1 MRTDTA
7 PLGWGWT
14 VRAGIG
20 LIGLALT
27 FSSNAPSLR
36 AQSGT
41 YGEWKT
47 LGRLMPI
54 NPVHAALMN
63 DGRVLI
69 VSGSGNVAAETNFR
83 HAVLDLQADTLT
95 VTNNYPWDM
104 FCNGMVVLSDGRVFV
119 NGGNLKYDPFWGQP
133 KNAVFDPATSLFT
146 DVQNM
151 AHGRWYPTVTTLGDG
166 RVMTFSGLDEN
177 GSTNTTV
184 EIYNPSSGWSQP
196 YSAGWTPPLY
206 PRMHLLPDGR
216 VINTGSGTQTRVFN
230 PSSPGTTWQTVVAN
244 TNFAGSRGYGTSV
257 LLPLRPP
264 NYNASVMIMGG
275 GNPSTATTEILD
287 TSVPQAQWHWVTKAP
302 MTQPRVQ
309 MNATILPNGKI
320 LATGGSYRDE
330 DTTTASLNADLYDPV
345 SNTFSSAG
353 QNAYPRVY
361 HSNALL
367 LPDATVLLLG
377 GNPQRGSYEQ
387 RMEIY
392 SPAYLFNSNG
402 TPAARPAITSVSPGP
417 FSYGGTF
424 QINTPDAANIAQVV
438 LVRPGAPTHAF
449 DMDQR
454 LVELPFTTGAGTL
467 TATAPPNGN
476 IAPPGFYMLFILN
489 SAGVPS
495 VAPFVQLMPQVNQAP
510 VITSGSSTTFTVG
523 AAGSFTVTATGLP
536 TPSVSESGALPS
548 GVTFVN
554 NGNGTATL
562 SGTPASGTAGTY
574 AFTITASNGVT
585 PAATQSFTLTVTS
598 GGGGGG
604 SNFAYVTGSV
614 TGIVDFGGDTGA
626 TLSVALHQ
634 APGAGHLL
642 VCAATWQSA
651 TATAAMSDPNNG
663 TWTPIGSAKTGVG
676 GLSGFRGQMFY
687 VPAAANA
694 ATTVTLT
701 LGSAV
706 AFRAFECA
714 EFGYTGTIATLDGT
728 PQYSAT
734 PAAGGVA
741 TVSGLTTT
749 NAGDLVFADCLGV
762 DTTCTTG
769 AGFTGLDDTNTV
781 YKDRGGVGSF
791 LSGTGQLIEFKVGVA
806 AGAQSATFRTG
817 TSTDNVILG
826 LAAATAPAT
835 QTAPAITSANSTTFT
850 VGTAGSFT
858 VTATGTPT
866 PSVSE
871 SGALPSGVTFVNNG
885 NGTATLSGTPASG
898 TAGIYAITIT
908 ASNGVTPAATQ
919 SFTLTVSAAP
929 NQAPT
934 ATIDSPASNVTINPG
949 DAVSFSG
956 SGTDADG
963 QIATYAWTF
972 SGGSP
977 SLSNVAGPVSV
988 TYATPGT
995 YTATFKVTDN
1005 GGLTSA
1011 TQTRTITVADFSV
1024 SGSPASVSVAPGN
1037 SAAYTATATPGSG
1050 FTGTV
1055 AFSVTGLPSG
1065 ATGTFNPASVVASG
1079 SSALSVSTSAST
1091 PAGTYPLTIR
1101 GTSGG
1106 FTRTAGVSLVVT
1118 APSNQAPTA
1127 TIVSP
1132 ASNMTIN
1139 PGDTVSF
1146 SGSGSDSDG
1155 TIAAYAWTFPGG
1167 SPGTGNV
1174 AGPLNVAYSTPGSY
1188 TATFTVTDNGGLAS
1202 APQTRAI
1209 TVADFSLS
1217 ATTTSGTVAPG
1228 ASAAYT
1234 ATVTPSSGFTGAVTF
1249 SITGLPLNAT
1259 ASFSPPSVVGSGSTA
1274 VTVSTSAST
1283 PAGTYPLTI
1292 RGTSGGV
1299 TRTAAVTLV
1308 VTQVGDFTISV
1319 SPDSGTVQNG
1329 SNATYTVS
1337 IGALSGFSSTVALST
1352 GALPKFVTASFS
1364 PPSVTQ
1370 SGTSV
1375 LTLTTLKQTKAGTST
1390 ITVTGTSGS
1399 LVHSVTITLVV
1410 Q

>member
-1 MRTDTA
+1 MHQFRSISEEFMRTDTA
-7 PLGWGWT
+7 PLGWGWKA
-14 VRAGIG
+14 RAGAG
-20 LIGLALT
+20 LIGLLLAV
-27 FSSNAPSLR
+27 SSTTPALR
-36 AQSGT
+36 AQAGSVGQ
-41 YGEWKT
+41 WAT
-47 LGRLMPI
+47 LPYVMPI
-54 NPVHAALMN
+54 NPVHSALMN
-63 DGRVLI
+63 NGKVLI

-83 HAVLDLQADTLT
+83 YAVLDLQAET
-95 VTNNYPWDM
+95 VAVTYSQPWDM

-119 NGGNLKYDPFWGQP
+119 NGGNLKYDPFWGHK
-133 KNAVFDPATSLFT
+133 KNAVFDPATGFFT
-146 DVQNM
+146 DVQDM

-166 RVMTFSGLDEN
+166 RVMTFSGLDET
-177 GSTNTTV
+177 GATNTTV
-184 EIYNPSSGWSQP
+184 EIYTPGSGWSQQYP
-196 YSAGWTPPLY
+196 AGWTPPLY
-206 PRMHLLPDGR
+206 PRMHLLPNGN
-216 VINTGSGTQTRVFN
+216 VLYSGSGTGSRIFN
-230 PSSPGTTWQTVVAN
+230 TTNKTWSGVVAT
-244 TNFAGSRGYGTSV
+244 TNYSGTRSYGTSV
-257 LLPLRPP
+257 LLPLRPS
-264 NYNASVMIMGG
+264 NGYKGRVMIMGG
-275 GNPSTATTEILD
+275 ANPSTTTTEILD
-287 TSVPQAQWHWVTKAP
+287 TSAQTLQWQNGP
-302 MTQPRVQ
+302 SMSQPRIE

-320 LATGGSYRDE
+320 LATGGSLRDE
-330 DTTTASLNADLYDPV
+330 DTSVGSASLNADLYDPAT
-345 SNTFSSAG
+345 NMFSPAG
-353 QNAYPRVY
+353 ANVYPRVY

-387 RMEIY
+387 HMEVY
-392 SPAYLFNSNG
+392 SPAYLFNGNG
-402 TPAARPAITSVSPGP
+402 TPAVRPTIGSVSPGP
-417 FSYGGTF
+417 FAYGATF
-424 QINTPDAANIAQVV
+424 DIQTPDAANIAQVV

-449 DMDQR
+449 DMEQR
-454 LVELPFTTGAGTL
+454 LVELSFTAGAGVL

-495 VAPFVQLMPQVNQAP
+495 LAPFVQLTTQVNQAP
-510 VITSGSSTTFTVG
+510 AITSGSSTTFTVG
-523 AAGSFTVTATGLP
+523 AAGSFTVTATGVP
-536 TPSVSESGALPS
+536 TPSLSESGALPS

-562 SGTPASGTAGTY
+562 SGTPASGMAGTY
-574 AFTITASNGVT
+574 PITITASNGVT

-604 SNFAYVTGSV
+604 ASNFAYVTGSV

-663 TWTPIGSAKTGVG
+663 TWTPIGSPKTGAG
-676 GLSGFRGQMFY
+676 SLSAYRGQMFY

-714 EFGYTGTIATLDGT
+714 EFSYTGTIATLDGA
-728 PQYSAT
+728 PQYSTT

-741 TVSGLTTT
+741 TISGLTTS
-749 NAGDLVFADCLGV
+749 NAGDLVFADCLAV
-762 DTTCTTG
+762 DTTCAAGT
-769 AGFTGLDDTNTV
+769 GFTGLDDTNAV
-781 YKDRGGVGSF
+781 FKDRGGAGSF
-791 LSGTGQLIEFKVGVA
+791 LSAIGQLIEFKVGVA

-850 VGTAGSFT
+850 VGAAGSFT
-858 VTATGTPT
+858 VTATGVPT

-898 TAGIYAITIT
+898 TAGTYAITIT
-908 ASNGVTPAATQ
+908 ANNGVAPAATQ

-934 ATIDSPASNVTINPG
+934 ATIDSPQSNVTINPG
-949 DAVSFSG
+949 DPVSFSG
-956 SGTDADG
+956 SGTDGDG

-972 SGGSP
+972 PGGSP
-977 SLSNVAGPVSV
+977 ASSNVAGPVNV

-1005 GGLTSA
+1005 GGLSST

-1024 SGSPASVSVAPGN
+1024 SGSPASVTVSPGN
-1037 SAAYTATATPGSG
+1037 NAPYTATATPGSG

-1065 ATGTFNPASVVASG
+1065 ATATFNPTSVVASG

-1106 FTRTAGVSLVVT
+1106 
-1118 APSNQAPTA
+1118 
-1127 TIVSP
+1127 
-1132 ASNMTIN
+1132 
-1139 PGDTVSF
+1139 
-1146 SGSGSDSDG
+1146 
-1155 TIAAYAWTFPGG
+1155 
-1167 SPGTGNV
+1167 
-1174 AGPLNVAYSTPGSY
+1174 
-1188 TATFTVTDNGGLAS
+1188 
-1202 APQTRAI
+1202 
-1209 TVADFSLS
+1209 
-1217 ATTTSGTVAPG
+1217 
-1228 ASAAYT
+1228 
-1234 ATVTPSSGFTGAVTF
+1234 
-1249 SITGLPLNAT
+1249 
-1259 ASFSPPSVVGSGSTA
+1259 
-1274 VTVSTSAST
+1274 
-1283 PAGTYPLTI
+1283 
-1292 RGTSGGV
+1292 V
-1299 TRTAAVTLV
+1299 TRTASVTLV

-1319 SPDSGTVQNG
+1319 SPASRTVQNG
-1329 SNATYTVS
+1329 STVTYTVT
-1337 IGALSGFSSTVALST
+1337 IATLSGFSSAVSLST

-1370 SGTSV
+1370 AGTSV
-1375 LTLTTLKQTKAGTST
+1375 LTLTTQRQIKSGTST
-1390 ITVTGTSGS
+1390 ITVTGTSGT
-1399 LVHSVTITLVV
+1399 LVHSVTITLAV